1 MTFTLPDPHP
11 HISYTQ
17 TGPLGRIHF
26 TREETLN
33 ALSYPMMK
41 TLDQLTLA
49 WEQDPNVSCVLVTGQ
64 GSRAFCAG
72 GDLRSVH
79 DAQCAKD
86 YTFLEELFRR
96 EYTFNVR
103 LRAFLKPY
111 VSLLH
116 GFTMGGGVGASVHGS
131 HRIVCENS
139 VLAMPETNIG
149 YFPDVGAQA
158 FLTQCPG
165 AIGLYLGLTGL
176 YITGADALYIGL
188 ATHFCTKST
197 YPDIEK
203 ALLKELPHTGD
214 DVDALLRPF
223 VQDSPVSSL
232 QQQQPLIDAHFSKN
246 SLEEIFLSLEKAN
259 DSFAK
264 ETLEVLSKRCPL
276 SLHTTFEY
284 LKRAR
289 DLSFPDAM
297 TLEFQLSQHFVRTKD
312 FQEGIR
318 AAVVDKDRTP
328 TWQHTSWRDVPKDLV
343 QSYFEAP
350 VLGIKALLATDK
362 KNV

>member
-1 MTFTLPDPHP
+1 MTFSLPDPHP

-49 WEQDPNVSCVLVTGQ
+49 WEHDPSISCVLVTGQ
-64 GSRAFCAG
+64 GARAFCAG

-79 DAQCAKD
+79 GAQRAKD
-86 YTFLEELFRR
+86 YAFLEELFRR

-103 LRAFLKPY
+103 LRAFSKPY

-131 HRIVCENS
+131 HRVVCENS

-158 FLTQCPG
+158 FLNECPG

-176 YITGADALYIGL
+176 CITGSDALYIGL
-188 ATHFCTKST
+188 ATHFCAKSA
-197 YPDIEK
+197 YSEIEN
-203 ALLKELPHTGD
+203 AFLKKTPRTHSE
-214 DVDALLRPF
+214 VDALLQPF
-223 VQDSPVSSL
+223 VHPSPVSML
-232 QQQQPLIDAHFSKN
+232 QQQPLIDAHFAKN
-246 SLEEIFLSLEKAN
+246 SLEEIFSSLEREAG
-259 DSFAK
+259 SFAK
-264 ETLEVLSKRCPL
+264 ETLEVLNKRCPL

-284 LKRAR
+284 LSRAR
-289 DLSFPDAM
+289 DLSFPEAM

-318 AAVVDKDRTP
+318 AAVIDKDRRP
-328 TWQHTSWRDVPKDLV
+328 AWQHSSWRDVPRELV
-343 QSYFEAP
+343 ENYFKAP
-350 VLGIKALLATDK
+350 VLGIKDLLASDK
-362 KNV
+362 KNF

>member
-11 HISYTQ
+11 HMSYTQ

-49 WEQDPNVSCVLVTGQ
+49 WENDPSISCVLVTGQ
-64 GSRAFCAG
+64 GARAFCAG

-79 DAQCAKD
+79 KAQLAKD
-86 YTFLEELFRR
+86 YAFLEELFRR

-103 LRAFLKPY
+103 LQAFSKPY

-131 HRIVCENS
+131 HRVVCENS

-149 YFPDVGAQA
+149 YFPDVGAHA
-158 FLTQCPG
+158 FLNKCPG

-176 YITGADALYIGL
+176 YISGADALYIGL
-188 ATHFCTKST
+188 ATHFAPHST
-197 YPDIEK
+197 YADIQE
-203 ALLKELPHTGD
+203 AFLKKTPVSPVE
-214 DVDALLRPF
+214 VDALLCLYAQAP
-223 VQDSPVSSL
+223 PVSPL
-232 QQQQPLIDAHFSKN
+232 QQQQPFIDTHFSKN
-246 SLEEIFLSLEKAN
+246 SLEEIFLSLETAN

-284 LKRAR
+284 LTRAR
-289 DLSFPDAM
+289 RLSFPDAM
-297 TLEFQLSQHFVRTKD
+297 TLEFQLSQHFVKTHD

-318 AAVVDKDRTP
+318 AAVVDKDRNP
-328 TWQHTSWRDVPKDLV
+328 TWQHPSWRDVPKDLV